1 MNVNFAILAV
11 SAIIPLI
18 MGFIWYHPKVFGTVW
33 MVEAGLDEEK
43 LKGAN
48 MIKIFAFTYALS
60 LMAAMVI
67 QFMVIHQYSV
77 YSILA
82 EEPGINDPNSEIG
95 IYLNDFI
102 EKFGNNYRTFKH
114 GAFHGVL
121 TGLFLALPLIGI
133 NGMFERRSFKYIII
147 NTGFWIVSFAI
158 MGGIICA
165 FA

>member
-1 MNVNFAILAV
+1 
-11 SAIIPLI
+11 
-18 MGFIWYHPKVFGTVW
+18 

-48 MIKIFAFTYALS
+48 MIKIFAFTYVLS

>member
-1 MNVNFAILAV
+1 
-11 SAIIPLI
+11 
-18 MGFIWYHPKVFGTVW
+18 

>member
-48 MIKIFAFTYALS
+48 MIKIFAFTYVLS

>member
-18 MGFIWYHPKVFGTVW
+18 LGFIWYHPKVFGTVW
-33 MVEAGLDEEK
+33 MIEAGLDEEK
-43 LKGAN
+43 MKDVN
-48 MIKIFAFTYALS
+48 MIKIFAFTYVLS
-60 LMAAMVI
+60 FLAAMLI

-82 EEPGINDPNSEIG
+82 DEPGIKDPSSEISL
-95 IYLNDFI
+95 YLNDFI
-102 EKFGNNYRTFKH
+102 ERFGNNFRTFKH
-114 GAFHGVL
+114 GALHGTL
-121 TGLFLALPLIGI
+121 AGIFLALPLIGI
-133 NGMFERRSFKYIII
+133 NGMFERRSFKYIMI
-147 NTGFWIVSFAI
+147 NTGFWTVSFAI